1 MIMSDWLKDASRVH
15 LEHLEHL
22 KYEDNLKY
30 DDDLKQ
36 AGPELGQAQ
45 LKLGLDFS
53 FLSVDLVSLKL
64 VW

>member
-1 MIMSDWLKDASRVH
+1 M
-15 LEHLEHL
+15 HLEHL

-45 LKLGLDFS
+45 LKLALDFS